1 MNTEERRAPG
11 TSRKPFDALVEVGG
25 DLGPTFEAQAVNIS
39 EDGIQLRTAYLPEP
53 GQALTCRFDS
63 GPERTVLAAGEVVW
77 AQGGDQGGEF
87 AVRFTE
93 VDAES
98 VEAIKGLCGISNP
111 AVPAPAGARV
121 RLHIEGLASPMR
133 AKVKDS
139 KTAAVTVGSELGF
152 LQVGRPLELEDTD
165 SGNKRPASIDRV
177 DVVVDKASNVP
188 QLVVTLRYTDL
199 PARATEAAPPP
210 AQAAVVERSVPVD
223 VGDFASPTR
232 ADAVTEEMKGW
243 VASGIERAG
252 RAVGQFAERAKTT
265 MAILRKTEGRSP
277 DAPRRTTSLPPG
289 GGLHA
294 TGRRVVRGEQQSSP
308 AHETA
313 SVVKAP
319 NIQRR
324 AVLAGAVMA
333 VAILGALAIKKS
345 HHDAP
350 QASVA
355 STDDPTKAAPSAAAA
370 APPTAAPPAPA
381 AGVVASAT
389 ASPAPEAPP
398 AVAPPTPAT
407 ETADNG
413 GDKAKK
419 RIHVPPFSNGP
430 VHHGNV
436 FRLKMDGA
444 IEAIE
449 GAQQPTGFTVKVP
462 GRRSLEA
469 AAPLA
474 ARDARIAAIKVSNDA
489 AGAELTVAFKD
500 GVPNYRVSAKG
511 EELIIALAPA
521 APMPD
526 ETLAKKDEK
535 GSKSPKHRKHE
546 HGAGSATST
555 EQQL

>member
-1 MNTEERRAPG
+1 
-11 TSRKPFDALVEVGG
+11 
-25 DLGPTFEAQAVNIS
+25 
-39 EDGIQLRTAYLPEP
+39 
-53 GQALTCRFDS
+53 
-63 GPERTVLAAGEVVW
+63 
-77 AQGGDQGGEF
+77 
-87 AVRFTE
+87 
-93 VDAES
+93 
-98 VEAIKGLCGISNP
+98 
-111 AVPAPAGARV
+111 
-121 RLHIEGLASPMR
+121 
-133 AKVKDS
+133 
-139 KTAAVTVGSELGF
+139 
-152 LQVGRPLELEDTD
+152 
-165 SGNKRPASIDRV
+165 
-177 DVVVDKASNVP
+177 
-188 QLVVTLRYTDL
+188 
-199 PARATEAAPPP
+199 
-210 AQAAVVERSVPVD
+210 
-223 VGDFASPTR
+223 
-232 ADAVTEEMKGW
+232 
-243 VASGIERAG
+243 
-252 RAVGQFAERAKTT
+252 
-265 MAILRKTEGRSP
+265 
-277 DAPRRTTSLPPG
+277 
-289 GGLHA
+289 
-294 TGRRVVRGEQQSSP
+294 
-308 AHETA
+308 
-313 SVVKAP
+313 
-319 NIQRR
+319 
-324 AVLAGAVMA
+324 MA